1 MHGRRQAW
9 IKIVQVVFVAAL
21 VSGLSAEISDRQP
34 QIGIPEDWTH
44 HHIQFS
50 SAAIRQHP
58 EIASREP
65 RAALHLYRE
74 ARMAALASSQRTAT
88 TAASPHRDWSIN
100 LGTGRIQFGQYPAKW
115 SALPDATPIC
125 TIDAQH
131 PIPDYVVYG
140 LNVVGATGGQANL
153 VGLTNLYSG
162 GTNPLCPG
170 AQPLFFFSYNTT
182 TIPNGRI
189 LTSPVLSLDGK
200 KIAFIETST
209 VARAKGTVLHVLT
222 IPTTVGTHGTSATTA
237 VAPGAAMSSL
247 TIINNNSDTRSSP
260 WVDYPSDT
268 MYVCADNG
276 SLYKIT
282 GVFNGTPAL
291 AGAPWPKVINLTSV
305 FSSPVLDNATGN
317 AFMGT
322 GNGRVYVVNVNNP
335 TTVSTIQVGTTGVTN
350 SGVFDS
356 PTFDATGSTIFAVT
370 SNDTTGAAVVQA
382 STSTLLE
389 VARVHIGEGSTGGT
403 SITLYDGDFDNNY
416 FNNPSTGHMYMCGT
430 GPAGDGSPWLYRLD
444 FGGTGLLTASTAIF
458 RISTNAAARCGP
470 ITEFFNQNIG
480 GGTDFFFWGVTRN
493 CVGGNGCV
501 MSMANGVVPGT
512 APATE
517 VGGASGIIVDNNS
530 TAGAASSIHF
540 TTEQNPLNAVKLT
553 QQGLN

>member
-1 MHGRRQAW
+1 MHSRRQAW
-9 IKIVQVVFVAAL
+9 IRIAQIVFVGAM
-21 VSGLSAEISDRQP
+21 VSGLSAQISDFRP

-44 HHIQFS
+44 HHIKFS

-74 ARMAALASSQRTAT
+74 AFMAALKSSQDASTS
-88 TAASPHRDWSIN
+88 AAVSQHRDWSIN

-115 SALPDATPIC
+115 NANPDVAPSC
-125 TIDAQH
+125 TKDFVI
-131 PIPDYVVYG
+131 YG

-170 AQPLFFFSYNTT
+170 AQPLFLFSFNTT
-182 TIPNGRI
+182 TVPNGRI
-189 LTSPVLSLDGK
+189 VTSPVLSLDGK
-200 KIAFIETST
+200 KVAFIETST
-209 VARAKGTVLHVLT
+209 VAGAKATVLHVLT
-222 IPTTVGTHGTSATTA
+222 VPTTASLNGTSATAA

-282 GVFNGTPAL
+282 GVFNGTPTL
-291 AGAPWPKVINLTSV
+291 AGGLWPKTVNLNSV
-305 FSSPVLDNATGN
+305 FSSPVLDSGTGN
-317 AFMGT
+317 AFMGA

-335 TTVSTIQVGTTGVTN
+335 TTVTTIQVGTTGALN
-350 SGVFDS
+350 PGVLDS
-356 PTFDATGSTIFAVT
+356 PTFDATGNTILAVT

-389 VARVHIGEGSTGGT
+389 VGRVHIGEGSTGGT

-416 FNNPSTGHMYMCGT
+416 FTTPSTGHMYMCGT
-430 GPAGDGSPWLYRLD
+430 GPAGDTSPWLYRLD

-458 RISTNAAARCGP
+458 HISTNAAARCGP
-470 ITEFFNQNIG
+470 ITEFFNKNIG
-480 GGTDFFFWGVTRN
+480 AGTDFFFWGVTRN
-493 CVGGNGCV
+493 CVGANGCV
-501 MSMANGVVPGT
+501 MSMANGAVPAT
-512 APATE
+512 TPATE
-517 VGGASGIIVDNNS
+517 IGGASGIIVDNNS
-530 TAGAASSIHF
+530 TVGAASSIYF

>member
-1 MHGRRQAW
+1 MHSRRQAG
-9 IKIVQVVFVAAL
+9 IKIAQIVFLGAL
-21 VSGLSAEISDRQP
+21 VSGLSAQISDFRP

-44 HHIQFS
+44 HHIKFS

-74 ARMAALASSQRTAT
+74 ARMAALASFQDTLT

-115 SALPDATPIC
+115 TSSVDATPSC
-125 TIDAQH
+125 TKDFVI
-131 PIPDYVVYG
+131 YG
-140 LNVVGATGGQANL
+140 LNVVGATGGQGNL

-170 AQPLFFFSYNTT
+170 AQPLFLFSFNTT
-182 TIPNGRI
+182 TIANGKI
-189 LTSPVLSLDGK
+189 VTSPVLSLDGK
-200 KIAFIETST
+200 KVAFIETST
-209 VARAKGTVLHVLT
+209 AAGAKATVLHVLT
-222 IPTTVGTHGTSATTA
+222 IPTTVGTHGTSATAA
-237 VAPGAAMSSL
+237 VAPGGAMSSL

-291 AGAPWPKVINLTSV
+291 AGAPWPKLINLNSI
-305 FSSPVLDNATGN
+305 FSSPVLDSGTGN
-317 AFMGT
+317 AFMGA

-335 TTVSTIQVGTTGVTN
+335 TTVTIVQIGTTGALN
-350 SGVFDS
+350 PGVLDS

-389 VARVHIGEGSTGGT
+389 VGRVHIGEGSTGGA

-416 FNNPSTGHMYMCGT
+416 FMTPSTGHMYMCGT
-430 GPAGDGSPWLYRLD
+430 GPAGDTSPWLYRLD
-444 FGGTGLLTASTAIF
+444 FGGTGLLTASAAIF

-470 ITEFFNQNIG
+470 ITEFFNKNIG
-480 GGTDFFFWGVTRN
+480 TGGTDFFFWGVTRN
-493 CVGGNGCV
+493 CSGTNGCV
-501 MSMANGVVPGT
+501 MSMANGVVPAT
-512 APATE
+512 TPATE
-517 VGGASGIIVDNNS
+517 MGGASGIIVDNNS
-530 TAGAASSIHF
+530 TAGAASSIYF
-540 TTEQNPLNAVKLT
+540 STEANTLNAVKLT

>member
-1 MHGRRQAW
+1 MHSRRQAW
-9 IKIVQVVFVAAL
+9 IKIAQIVFVGAL
-21 VSGLSAEISDRQP
+21 VSGLSAQISDFRLH
-34 QIGIPEDWTH
+34 IGIPEDWTH
-44 HHIQFS
+44 HHIRFS

-74 ARMAALASSQRTAT
+74 ARMVAMTSFQNAST
-88 TAASPHRDWSIN
+88 TSAVAQHRDWSIN

-115 SALPDATPIC
+115 NADPSVAPSC
-125 TIDAQH
+125 TKDFVI
-131 PIPDYVVYG
+131 YG
-140 LNVVGATGGQANL
+140 LNVVGATAGQANL

-170 AQPLFFFSYNTT
+170 AQPLFLFSFNTT
-182 TIPNGRI
+182 TVPNGRI
-189 LTSPVLSLDGK
+189 VTSPVLSLDGK
-200 KIAFIETST
+200 KVAFIETST
-209 VARAKGTVLHVLT
+209 VAGARATVLHVLT
-222 IPTTVGTHGTSATTA
+222 VPTTVGANGTSAS
-237 VAPGAAMSSL
+237 VSVVPPGGSMVNL
-247 TIINNNSDTRSSP
+247 TIIANNSDTRSSP

-268 MYVCADNG
+268 MYVCGDNG

-291 AGAPWPKVINLTSV
+291 AGAPWPKLVNLNSI
-305 FSSPVLDNATGN
+305 FSSPVLDSGTGN
-317 AFMGT
+317 AFMGA

-335 TTVSTIQVGTTGVTN
+335 TTVTTIQVGTTGALN
-350 SGVFDS
+350 AGVLDS
-356 PTFDATGSTIFAVT
+356 PTFDATGNTILAVT

-389 VARVHIGEGSTGGT
+389 VGRVHIGEGSTGGT

-430 GPAGDGSPWLYRLD
+430 GGAGDTSPWLYRLD
-444 FGGTGLLTASTAIF
+444 FGGTVLLTASTAIHQ
-458 RISTNAAARCGP
+458 ISTNAAARCGP
-470 ITEFFNQNIG
+470 ITEFFNSNIG
-480 GGTDFFFWGVTRN
+480 TGGTDFFFWGVTRN
-493 CVGGNGCV
+493 CSGANGCV
-501 MSMANGVVPGT
+501 MSMANGVVPAT
-512 APATE
+512 TPATG

-530 TAGAASSIHF
+530 TAGAASSIYF
-540 TTEQNPLNAVKLT
+540 STEANPLNAVKLT

>member
-1 MHGRRQAW
+1 MHSRRQAW
-9 IKIVQVVFVAAL
+9 IKITEIVFVGAL
-21 VSGLSAEISDRQP
+21 VSGLSAQISDFRP
-34 QIGIPEDWTH
+34 KIGIPEDWTH
-44 HHIQFS
+44 HHIRFS

-74 ARMAALASSQRTAT
+74 ARIAALNSFQDAST
-88 TAASPHRDWSIN
+88 TAAVSQHRDWSIN

-115 SALPDATPIC
+115 NADPNVAPSC
-125 TIDAQH
+125 TKDFVI
-131 PIPDYVVYG
+131 YG
-140 LNVVGATGGQANL
+140 LNVTGATGGQANL

-170 AQPLFFFSYNTT
+170 AQPLFLFSFNTT

-189 LTSPVLSLDGK
+189 TTSPVLSLDGK
-200 KIAFIETST
+200 KVAFIETST
-209 VARAKGTVLHVLT
+209 QAGAKGTVLHVLT
-222 IPTTVGTHGTSATTA
+222 VPTTVGTHGTSASA
-237 VAPGAAMSSL
+237 SVAPGASMSSL

-260 WVDYPSDT
+260 WVDYASDT
-268 MYVCADNG
+268 MYVCGDNG

-291 AGAPWPKVINLTSV
+291 AGAPWPKLVHLNSIFT
-305 FSSPVLDNATGN
+305 SPVLDTATGN
-317 AFMGT
+317 AFMGA

-335 TTVSTIQVGTTGVTN
+335 TTVSTIQIGTTGAPN

-382 STSTLLE
+382 STATLL
-389 VARVHIGEGSTGGT
+389 VVGRVHIGEGSTGGT

-416 FNNPSTGHMYMCGT
+416 FTTPSTGHMYMCGT
-430 GPAGDGSPWLYRLD
+430 GPAGDTSPWLYRLD
-444 FGGTGLLTASTAIF
+444 FGGTGLLTASTAISH
-458 RISTNAAARCGP
+458 ISANAAARCGP
-470 ITEFFNQNIG
+470 ITEFFNSNIG

-493 CVGGNGCV
+493 CVGANGCV
-501 MSMANGVVPGT
+501 MSMANGVVPAT
-512 APATE
+512 TPATE
-517 VGGASGIIVDNNS
+517 MGGASGIIVDNNS
-530 TAGAASSIHF
+530 TAGAASSIYF
-540 TTEQNPLNAVKLT
+540 STEANILNAVKLT